1 VRHLSIPLLTD
12 KPVPAIG
19 VGAMP
24 LSNPRADGTLMPHR
38 EAIAVLH
45 HAFDAGMTL
54 VDTADIYAPDGHN
67 VGHNERLVGEAV
79 STWSGGRDN
88 LVVITKIGIVRTAGV
103 DGDDWG
109 RDGSRDYL
117 LGAAA
122 HSVECLGFVPDA
134 ILLHRV
140 NREQQPFSTTVENL
154 LAVREAGFAPRVG
167 IGNVHLGECEIAWDV
182 SAGTIAAV
190 ENEHSPRYR
199 DDSDVLAWATAHGI
213 AYLPWSPLGGGD
225 DAARLG
231 ALYPEFAAVAA
242 EVTEES
248 GRAASAQQVALA
260 WLSASGG
267 SVVPIPAF
275 TRTAT
280 ADSSAAAAHIALSA
294 AQVARLDASPT
305 GPSSLF
311 PDDED

>member
-1 VRHLSIPLLTD
+1 VRQLSIPRLTD

-24 LSNPRADGTLMPHR
+24 LSNPRHDGSLMPR
-38 EAIAVLH
+38 DEAIAVLH

-67 VGHNERLVGEAV
+67 VGHNERIVGEAV
-79 STWSGGRDN
+79 RTWKGGRDA
-88 LVVITKIGIVRTAGV
+88 LVVVTKIGIVRAPGV
-103 DGDDWG
+103 DGDDWS

-117 LGAAA
+117 LGAAE

-140 NREQQPFSTTVENL
+140 NRDQQSFATTVENM
-154 LAVREAGFAPRVG
+154 LAVREAGFAPRIG
-167 IGNVHLGECEIAWDV
+167 IGNVHLDECVTAWDV
-182 SAGTIAAV
+182 SGGTIAAV
-190 ENEHSPRYR
+190 ENERSPRYR
-199 DDSDVLAWATAHGI
+199 DDTDVLEWTSAHGV

-231 ALYPEFAAVAA
+231 ELYPEFAAVAA
-242 EVTEES
+242 EVAEVS
-248 GRAASAQQVALA
+248 GAPATAQQVALA

-275 TRTAT
+275 TRFGT
-280 ADSSAAAAHIALSA
+280 ADSSAAAAAISLTSD
-294 AQVARLDASPT
+294 QVARLDASPT
-305 GPSSLF
+305 GPDSLY
-311 PDDED
+311 PDSED